1 MCGLFLYLP
10 SSKGLVVKPDQLI
23 KGRGKLGLVGIDLDL
38 QGVREWLS
46 NHLMKE
52 TNVSSDHLVRILT
65 LYCCYINRLNCCF
78 TLVH

>member
-10 SSKGLVVKPDQLI
+10 SSKRLVVKPDQLI

-46 NHLMKE
+46 SHLMKE
-52 TNVSSDHLVRILT
+52 TTVSSDHLVRIVT
-65 LYCCYINRLNCCF
+65 LLLLY
-78 TLVH
+78 